1 MLRSRKALM
10 AGSALVTRIEAFVGK
25 DEKTLERILRG
36 SSDANIAFDDL
47 RRLLLSLGFDE
58 RIKGSH
64 HLYRRPDV
72 AERINLQRAGSKA
85 KPYQVR
91 QVREILVKYHLA
103 G

>member
-1 MLRSRKALM
+1 M
-10 AGSALVTRIEAFVGK
+10 GK
-25 DEKTLERILRG
+25 DEKTLEQVLRG
-36 SSDANIAFDDL
+36 SSDANIAFEDL
-47 RRLLLSLGFDE
+47 RRLLKSLGFDE

-64 HLYRRPDV
+64 HLYRRSGV
-72 AERINLQRAGSKA
+72 MERINLQRSGAKA